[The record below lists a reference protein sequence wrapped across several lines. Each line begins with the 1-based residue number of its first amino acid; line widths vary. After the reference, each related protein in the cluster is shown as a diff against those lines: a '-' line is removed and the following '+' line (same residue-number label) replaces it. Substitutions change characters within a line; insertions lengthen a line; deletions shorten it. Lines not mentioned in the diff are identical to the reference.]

1 MQVAERKNDCF
12 CLADVILSCCGQRV
26 ADHYRNERRVSFVG
40 RDCVCD
46 RSEERTIA
54 SLFRLN
60 YLILPEACGTVNEPR
75 AMSFLVHQNLV
86 GRVSVECRAPGDPL
100 MKVPHFCAE
109 EGVGQS

>member
-1 MQVAERKNDCF
+1 M
-12 CLADVILSCCGQRV
+12 
-26 ADHYRNERRVSFVG
+26 
-40 RDCVCD
+40 CD

-86 GRVSVECRAPGDPL
+86 GRVSAECRAPGDPL